1 MRRVCI
7 FAASSATLDPI
18 YTDAAFALGALLAQQ
33 GLELVFGGG
42 RTGLMGACAR
52 GVKSRGGCVT
62 GVIPKKLNV
71 PGIAFEDCDE
81 LIVTADM
88 HERKATMERI
98 SDAFVTLPGGMGTL
112 EELMEVL
119 TLNQLGYLSAPVVL
133 LNVEG
138 FYDELT
144 AQLRTFVARGF
155 MDDACLSLFTS
166 AATPAE
172 TVDQLLSFRPPR
184 LPDKIRD
191 AINNDE
197 NGKKRY

>member
-1 MRRVCI
+1 MRKVCI

-18 YTDAAFALGALLAQQ
+18 YTDAAFELGVLLAQR
-33 GLELVFGGG
+33 GIELVFGGG

-52 GVKSRGGCVT
+52 GVKSRGGRVT
-62 GVIPKKLNV
+62 GIIPEKLNV
-71 PGIAFEDCDE
+71 RGIAFEECDE

-88 HERKATMERI
+88 HERKAAMERI

-119 TLNQLGYLSAPVVL
+119 TLNQLGYLSAPMVL

-144 AQLRTFVARGF
+144 AQLRTFVFRGF
-155 MDDACLSLFTS
+155 MDEACLSLFTS
-166 AATPAE
+166 AATPTEAIE
-172 TVDQLLSFRPPR
+172 KLLSFRLPR

-191 AINNDE
+191 AIENDE
-197 NGKKRY
+197 KGKKRH

>member
-18 YTDAAFALGALLAQQ
+18 YTDAAFELGVLLAQHEI
-33 GLELVFGGG
+33 ELVFGGG

-52 GVKSRGGCVT
+52 GVKSRGGRVT
-62 GVIPKKLNV
+62 GIIPQKLNV
-71 PGIAFEDCDE
+71 PGIAFEECDE

-88 HERKATMERI
+88 HERKAIMERI
-98 SDAFVTLPGGMGTL
+98 SDAFITLPGGMGTL

-119 TLNQLGYLSAPVVL
+119 TLNQLGYLSTPVVL

-138 FYDELT
+138 FYDELA
-144 AQLRTFVARGF
+144 AQLRTFVSRGF
-155 MDDACLSLFTS
+155 MDEACLSLFTS

-172 TVDQLLSFRPPR
+172 AVKKLLSFRLPR

-191 AINNDE
+191 AIENDE
-197 NGKKRY
+197 KGKKRH

>member
-1 MRRVCI
+1 MRKVCI

-18 YTDAAFALGALLAQQ
+18 YTDAAFELGVLLAQQ
-33 GLELVFGGG
+33 GIGLVFGGG

-52 GVKSRGGCVT
+52 GAKSRGGRVT
-62 GVIPKKLNV
+62 GIIPQKLNV
-71 PGIAFEDCDE
+71 RGIAFEECDE

-119 TLNQLGYLSAPVVL
+119 TLNQLGYLSAPMVL

-144 AQLRTFVARGF
+144 AQLHTFVSRGF
-155 MDDACLSLFTS
+155 MDEACLSLFTS
-166 AATPAE
+166 AATPREAIE
-172 TVDQLLSFRPPR
+172 KLLSFRLPR

-191 AINNDE
+191 AIENDE
-197 NGKKRY
+197 KGKNRH